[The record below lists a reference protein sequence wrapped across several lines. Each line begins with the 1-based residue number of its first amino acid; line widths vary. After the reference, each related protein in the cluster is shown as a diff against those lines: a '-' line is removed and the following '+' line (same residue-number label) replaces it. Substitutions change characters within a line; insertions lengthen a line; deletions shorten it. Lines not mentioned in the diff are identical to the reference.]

1 MSCWCQYSDIE
12 KIAKRYYNDI
22 KEVTFMREETR
33 FTCRLETKLYNTI
46 KEHAEKNKRSIA
58 KEIEFTLENA
68 YRNALSIEKPPK
80 K

>member
-1 MSCWCQYSDIE
+1 MD
-12 KIAKRYYNDI
+12 
-22 KEVTFMREETR
+22 ETR
-33 FTCRLETKLYNTI
+33 FTCRLPNKLYSVI
-46 KEHAEKNKRSIA
+46 KEEAVKNKRSIA